1 MTFNKKVIWITGASS
16 GIGEALTYTLAERGA
31 HIIISA
37 RREQKLQKVK
47 SNCGAAKSNI
57 LILPLDLADHEQLPE
72 KCEQALEH
80 FGHIDYL
87 FNNGGVSQRS
97 LAVDTDIEVVKRI
110 MAINYTGTVLLT
122 TQILPSMIDRGEG
135 HVIVTSSVMGKFGTP
150 MRSSYA
156 ASKHALQGY
165 FESLRHEMEPHNIN
179 VTIVCP
185 GFIHTDVSVNALT
198 ANGQKYE
205 KMAPGQN
212 DGMDPKIFAQK
223 LLKAVKKN
231 KKEVY
236 IGGTE
241 ILSIYLKKWAP
252 GLLNWLIKRV
262 DTT

>member
-1 MTFNKKVIWITGASS
+1 MTFNDKVVWITGASS
-16 GIGEALTYTLAERGA
+16 GIGEALTYVLAKRGA
-31 HIIISA
+31 QIIISA
-37 RREQKLQKVK
+37 RRKQKLQKVK
-47 SNCGAAKSNI
+47 ANCGEAADNI
-57 LILPLDLADHEQLPE
+57 FILPFDLADHKEIPK
-72 KCEQALEH
+72 KCNQALER
-80 FGHIDYL
+80 FGRIDYL

-97 LAVDTDIEVVKRI
+97 LAVETDIDVVKKI

-122 TQILPSMIDRGEG
+122 TQILPGMMERREG
-135 HVIVTSSVMGKFGTP
+135 HIIVTSSVMGKFGTP

-198 ANGQKYE
+198 GDGKKYR

-212 DGMDPKIFAQK
+212 EGMDPELFAQK

-231 KKEVY
+231 KKEVF
-236 IGGTE
+236 IGGSE
-241 ILSIYLKKWAP
+241 ILSIYLKRYAP
-252 GLLNWLIKRV
+252 GLLNWLIKHV